1 MAATNAPLD
10 LYAWLASLRSTP
22 EGERLA
28 ALSDALRN
36 PAQMAAWADE
46 VDLLTAWEID
56 LGAVVPKAQAK
67 AAAAAVRRLAKAR
80 AEEAERAS
88 RRAKSATSD
97 EGTPSTDLSELLGRA
112 LPEGLALPAAY
123 RVAPD
128 GGIVLIHVDE
138 EGVAVELPVSPR
150 PILATG
156 VLTDEDGAQ
165 SLHLE
170 WRDRT
175 GWSSEVVLSSF
186 TQDPR
191 AFVGLRDRGAP
202 IAAHSARRVSEFLAN
217 QQEAS
222 DLPRARSSKRLGWH
236 GQSFA
241 LGARTLYPEG
251 EIARDAPP
259 SEWRGAHVRFGASD
273 PGAEQLVASI
283 APSGTWEDWCAGV
296 REVRGYPLVMLAI
309 WTSLSAPLLGILHEA
324 PNAIVDWSGD
334 SSNGKTSA
342 LRLGA
347 SCWGQA
353 DEKRGPM
360 IASWSSSP
368 SKIEGIAS
376 TSHHIPVFL
385 DDTKENKS
393 KNKEEVAHV
402 LYQFAHGQGRG
413 RALAGGGTRATST
426 WRSVL
431 LSTGEAPA
439 TSFTQDAGARARVLS
454 IRALPFGD
462 GNHGHEVEALRL
474 SLGEHYGHAGPRAV
488 RWLLDHRSAWP
499 ALRAKYDERR
509 RAFAAARPG
518 PVAARVAH
526 MMALLEMGGELARAI
541 GVPEPETSPAIAA
554 APFAE
559 AGIVDTDRPAAAM
572 DGLYGWC
579 VQHSADFWGRHE
591 MVGRAE
597 DATPKQ
603 PSRGWAGA
611 WEDADAWTRI
621 AFVPECLERVI
632 RHLGHEPAGILDSW
646 NRRGWLDGETDQRRT
661 MPTRKVHVGRE
672 RPRCLVILR
681 GVIDG
686 SAR

>member
-1 MAATNAPLD
+1 MAATNAPLE
-10 LYAWLASLRSTP
+10 LYEWLAVMKAKP
-22 EGERLA
+22 EADRLA
-28 ALSDALRN
+28 MLSDALRN
-36 PAQMAAWADE
+36 PAQMAAWASE
-46 VDLLTAWEID
+46 SGELIAAWEMD
-56 LGAVVPKAQAK
+56 LGAILPKAQAK
-67 AAAAAVRRLAKAR
+67 AAATALRKLAKR
-80 AEEAERAS
+80 LAEEADRAA
-88 RRAKSATSD
+88 RAGRAAPAD
-97 EGTPSTDLSELLGRA
+97 DGPPDLSSLLGRD
-112 LPEGLALPAAY
+112 LPEGLALPSAY
-123 RVAPD
+123 RIES
-128 GGIVLIHVDE
+128 GGSIVLLHVDD
-138 EGVAVELPVSPR
+138 EGVATELPVSPR

-202 IAAHSARRVSEFLAN
+202 IAAHSSRRVSEFLAN

-236 GQSFA
+236 GQSFC

-273 PGAEQLVASI
+273 PGSEQLVAAVS
-283 APSGTWEDWCAGV
+283 ASGTWEDWCAAV
-296 REVRGYPLVMLAI
+296 REVSAYPLVMLAI

-413 RALAGGGTRATST
+413 RALPGGGTRATST

-474 SLGEHYGHAGPRAV
+474 ALGEHYGHAGPRAV
-488 RWLLDHRSAWP
+488 RWLLDHRSQWP

-509 RAFAAARPG
+509 KAFAASRPG

-526 MMALLEMGGELARAI
+526 MMALLEMGGELARLI
-541 GVPEPETSPAIAA
+541 GVPDPETSPVFAA
-554 APFAE
+554 APHAE
-559 AGIVDTDRPAAAM
+559 VGILDTDRPASAM
-572 DGLYGWC
+572 DGLHGWC

-591 MVGRAE
+591 MTGRGD
-597 DATPKQ
+597 DAAPRQ

-611 WEDADAWTRI
+611 WEDADSWTRI

-646 NRRGWLDGETDQRRT
+646 NRRGWLDGEKDERRSV
-661 MPTRKVHVGRE
+661 PTRKATVGRE
-672 RPRCLVILR
+672 RPRCMVILR